1 MTSKHT
7 KKTWRE
13 STEIQVPLLN
23 RCDIVSLL
31 GKSKVQTTKVA
42 PTSNWGKERQR
53 REEKRRKAE
62 EERLQKEE
70 ATLW

>member
-1 MTSKHT
+1 MTMTSKHT

-13 STEIQVPLLN
+13 LTEIQVPLLN

-42 PTSNWGKERQR
+42 ATS
-53 REEKRRKAE
+53 
-62 EERLQKEE
+62 
-70 ATLW
+70 